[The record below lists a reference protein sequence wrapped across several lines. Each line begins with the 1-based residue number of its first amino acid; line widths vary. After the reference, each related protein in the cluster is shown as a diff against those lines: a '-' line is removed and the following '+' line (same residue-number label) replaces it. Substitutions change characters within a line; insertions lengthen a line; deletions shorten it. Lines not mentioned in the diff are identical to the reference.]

1 MTRSRSIK
9 WVCLALGTLML
20 TGPVASGQ
28 SARPDQYGFVA
39 AQPED
44 LRPAEGATQIR
55 IAGDPTKPGM
65 YVVRSTF
72 PAGRIGTPHF
82 HNQDRYVTVLKG
94 TWWVSLGPESD
105 SGDQSKMIPIKVGGY
120 VFHPA
125 NGHHFDGAKTD
136 EVTVQIIGMGPV
148 VTTRIQPTAGTAQRQ
163 P

>member
-1 MTRSRSIK
+1 MTCCCSIR
-9 WVCLALGTLML
+9 WVCLVLGTLIL
-20 TGPVASGQ
+20 TGPLASGQ
-28 SARPDQYGFVA
+28 SAKPDQHGFVA

-55 IAGDPTKPGM
+55 ISGDPTKPGM
-65 YVVRSTF
+65 YVTRSTF

-82 HNQDRYVTVLKG
+82 HNQDRHITVLKG

-105 SGDQSKMIPIKVGGY
+105 SGDPSKMIPMKAGSY

-148 VTTRIQPTAGTAQRQ
+148 VTTRITPPAGTAQR
-163 P
+163 

>member
-9 WVCLALGTLML
+9 WVCLALGTWML

-105 SGDQSKMIPIKVGGY
+105 SGDQSKMIPIKAGGY